1 MKGEGPTAQ
10 HTPLDPPPRHEI
22 SLAHRSAA
30 AAGASIVSALVVNPL
45 DVVKTRIQVQS
56 SPNYAATHAALLE
69 RWSFAECLA
78 SPARAAAP
86 TPPAPPLFSGTLD
99 ALWRIALREGPASL
113 WRGTRASLAMSVPM
127 VGIYLPLYDALL
139 AAAGGAAWAPLA
151 AGTLSRTAAVFATAP
166 FELVRTRLQ
175 AGAAAPV
182 VRAQPCPDCACPAGE
197 ARGAALARARVA
209 AAAGLWRGVGTQL
222 ARDVPFSALYWA
234 MVEPAR
240 AALLPVGGAGPDDG
254 AALFRANVAA
264 GAAAGALA
272 GAATTPLDV
281 VKTRVQL
288 GVEVRPGGDL
298 AASPMPRRRLLGTL
312 VSIAREEGAA
322 GLFRGWSARA
332 AKAAP
337 ACAIVLS
344 SYEGIKHWH
353 AQ

>member
-1 MKGEGPTAQ
+1 MRSELFDLVNSSGLLHSRGGSPFSVLLGASAQ
-10 HTPLDPPPRHEI
+10 

-99 ALWRIALREGPASL
+99 AL
-113 WRGTRASLAMSVPM
+113 
-127 VGIYLPLYDALL
+127 
-139 AAAGGAAWAPLA
+139 
-151 AGTLSRTAAVFATAP
+151 
-166 FELVRTRLQ
+166 
-175 AGAAAPV
+175 
-182 VRAQPCPDCACPAGE
+182 
-197 ARGAALARARVA
+197 
-209 AAAGLWRGVGTQL
+209 
-222 ARDVPFSALYWA
+222 
-234 MVEPAR
+234 
-240 AALLPVGGAGPDDG
+240 
-254 AALFRANVAA
+254 
-264 GAAAGALA
+264 
-272 GAATTPLDV
+272 
-281 VKTRVQL
+281 
-288 GVEVRPGGDL
+288 
-298 AASPMPRRRLLGTL
+298 
-312 VSIAREEGAA
+312 IAREEGAA